1 MSRQSSIVNFFT
13 ELTEVDCVPHPA
25 FNPMDIEGTTL
36 SRQLFVWR
44 KMHGTKT
51 NLPLV
56 QMKSRQLG
64 FYLQTS
70 ISKQVTCFCFI
81 YGCCTNKE
89 EAISMHSRCWDC
101 SSQEESC
108 TCCNY
113 TYCSSKEE
121 SCTCCYCT
129 YCSSQEVS
137 QEECYPSTYCS
148 SREVSQ
154 EENYPSRY
162 IFYICCRP

>member
-44 KMHGTKT
+44 KMHA
-51 NLPLV
+51 
-56 QMKSRQLG
+56 
-64 FYLQTS
+64 
-70 ISKQVTCFCFI
+70 KQVTCFCFI